1 MMTDRQAAYARKL
14 RKSIVLHAM
23 NELHITIEQ
32 LHERMEELGYG
43 SSLRKLSLPALV
55 RLNLVL
61 RGKQPKVYERLDAQG
76 KLVWSLYKRSSWSY
90 ERLYGFIASRFAKSS
105 ITYLTEAEKGAL
117 IGVLKHYEQQRVPA

>member
-14 RKSIVLHAM
+14 RKMIVLHAK

-32 LHERMEELGYG
+32 LHERMEKLGYG

-76 KLVWSLYKRSSWSY
+76 KLVWAMYKRSSWSY
-90 ERLYGFIASRFAKSS
+90 ERLYGFIASKLAKSS
-105 ITYLTEAEKGAL
+105 ITYLSEAEKGAL
-117 IGVLKHYEQQRVPA
+117 IGVLKRYEQQRVPA